1 MLGFLMMMQTS
12 AIKRPCSSIS
22 ASLLALCF
30 PSQNT
35 LGTPDWLCRMEA
47 VASLKQFIFQVAG
60 WTSQNDQVLFPCLGV
75 ELRTCPIH
83 AQLGPLQHR
92 LTLASASPS
101 LAGMI
106 GMFSWQSQT
115 GGKQIPNSTT
125 APTTP
130 KQSNKCNTIYPD
142 STEDAAILAC
152 QLLVEQKH

>member
-1 MLGFLMMMQTS
+1 
-12 AIKRPCSSIS
+12 
-22 ASLLALCF
+22 
-30 PSQNT
+30 
-35 LGTPDWLCRMEA
+35 MEA

-130 KQSNKCNTIYPD
+130 KQNNKCNTIYPD